1 MEERSAAGYPFSN
14 QHPYY
19 PAYPHSH
26 MNPPYQPVPSYYSQE
41 PAQYTQPAGHGY
53 QPSPAYHQ
61 PVGQHID
68 PFPAYQQPVHYHMQQ
83 VHAFPY
89 PNPYPLPRPN
99 LHQPSQFQSF
109 MSQFKKKNGQFDFSK
124 MMDTAGQMVSTV
136 NQVGALAKGFI
147 GFFK

>member
-1 MEERSAAGYPFSN
+1 MEERSLCRLSFFKPASILSGLPAFPHESALSACSELLQPRTGPVYSACGPRISAFTGISSAGGATYRSVSSLSAA
-14 QHPYY
+14 
-19 PAYPHSH
+19 
-26 MNPPYQPVPSYYSQE
+26 
-41 PAQYTQPAGHGY
+41 
-53 QPSPAYHQ
+53 
-61 PVGQHID
+61 
-68 PFPAYQQPVHYHMQQ
+68 VHYHMRQ

-89 PNPYPLPRPN
+89 PNPYPPPRPN

-109 MSQFKKKNGQFDFSK
+109 LSQFKKKNGQFDFSK